1 MSPSGSAE
9 ATKSLLP
16 SYLRGASEEVV
27 MRSSIGSGLLTLV
40 LALGLSAAATPLRA
54 EISADLAKKCRAM
67 MVTAHPT
74 QMFGT
79 TGTAAVQRDYFRQC
93 ISRQGRMDNA
103 EPSTTGQG
111 GQGSRP

>member
-1 MSPSGSAE
+1 
-9 ATKSLLP
+9 
-16 SYLRGASEEVV
+16 
-27 MRSSIGSGLLTLV
+27 MRSSIGAGLLTLA
-40 LALGLSAAATPLRA
+40 LALGLSLAATPLRA

-79 TGTAAVQRDYFRQC
+79 AGTAAAQRDYFKQC
-93 ISRQGRMDNA
+93 LSRQGRMDNA
-103 EPSTTGQG
+103 EPTTTGQG